1 VIQGQKVIVVLPA
14 YNAGRTLARTVAAI
28 PRECVDDI
36 VLVDDASRDE
46 TVAVARGL
54 GLEIV
59 LHPVNSGYGANQK
72 TCYSAALSRGADIV
86 VMLHPDYQ
94 YDPRLITAM
103 AGMVASGIYGIVLG
117 SRILGSGST
126 GALAGGMPIW
136 KYVANRA
143 LTAFQN
149 LLTGAKLSEY
159 HTGYRAYSAA
169 ALRKLPLLAN
179 SDDFVFDNQLLVQAL
194 AADIEIGEISCPTRY
209 EPESS
214 SISFVRSVRY
224 GLGVVVTTLAFR
236 AWRWGLARPRFLAF
250 ASADFV
256 PATLAP
262 RPEDPVARQ

>member
-1 VIQGQKVIVVLPA
+1 VIQGQRVIVVLPA
-14 YNAGRTLARTVAAI
+14 FNAEKTLARTVAAI
-28 PRECVDDI
+28 PRDCVDDI
-36 VLVDDASRDE
+36 VLVDDASSDK
-46 TVAVARGL
+46 TVAVARSL
-54 GLEIV
+54 GLESV
-59 LHPVNSGYGANQK
+59 VHPRNSGYGANQK
-72 TCYSAALSRGADIV
+72 TCYRAALERGADIV

-117 SRILGSGST
+117 SRILGSGSS
-126 GALAGGMPIW
+126 GALAGGMPLW

-169 ALRKLPLLAN
+169 ALRKIPLLAN
-179 SDDFVFDNQLLVQAL
+179 SDDFIFDNQVLVQAV
-194 AADIEIGEISCPTRY
+194 AAGIEIGEISCPTRY

-214 SISFVRSVRY
+214 SISFARSVRY
-224 GLGVVVTTLAFR
+224 GWGVVGTTLAFR

-250 ASADFV
+250 DSTDFL
-256 PATLAP
+256 PLATA
-262 RPEDPVARQ
+262 RAEDPVARQ

>member
-1 VIQGQKVIVVLPA
+1 MLQGKKVIVVLPA
-14 YNAGRTLARTVAAI
+14 YNAGKTLERTVAAI

-36 VLVDDASRDE
+36 VLVDDASRDA
-46 TVAVARGL
+46 TVDVARSLGL
-54 GLEIV
+54 GV
-59 LHPVNSGYGANQK
+59 LVHPRNSGYGANQK
-72 TCYSAALSRGADIV
+72 TCYRAALDRGADIV

-117 SRILGSGST
+117 SRILGSGSA
-126 GALAGGMPIW
+126 GALAGGMPWW

-159 HTGYRAYSAA
+159 HTGYRAYSAG
-169 ALRKLPLLAN
+169 ALRRIPFLAN

-194 AADIEIGEISCPTRY
+194 AANVAIGEISCPTRY

-214 SISFVRSVRY
+214 SISFARSVRY
-224 GLGVVVTTLAFR
+224 GLGVVGTTLAYR
-236 AWRWGLARPRFLAF
+236 AWRWKLSTPRFLAF
-250 ASADFV
+250 SSGDFV
-256 PATLAP
+256 GSPARGA
-262 RPEDPVARQ
+262 EDPVARH

>member
-1 VIQGQKVIVVLPA
+1 MLPA
-14 YNAGRTLARTVAAI
+14 YNAGKTLERTVGEI
-28 PRECVDDI
+28 PREIVDDI

-46 TVAVARGL
+46 TVAVARSLGL
-54 GLEIV
+54 GV
-59 LHPVNSGYGANQK
+59 LVHPRNRGYGANQK
-72 TCYSAALSRGADIV
+72 TCYCTALDRGADIV

-103 AGMVASGIYGIVLG
+103 AGMVASGVYGIVLG
-117 SRILGSGST
+117 SRILGSGASS
-126 GALAGGMPIW
+126 ALAGGMPVW

-179 SDDFVFDNQLLVQAL
+179 SDDFVFDNQLLVQAI
-194 AADIEIGEISCPTRY
+194 AAGIPIGEISCPTRY
-209 EPESS
+209 QPESS
-214 SISFVRSVRY
+214 SISFARSVRY
-224 GLGVVVTTLAFR
+224 GLGVVATTLAFR
-236 AWRWGLARPRFLAF
+236 AWRWGLAKPRFLAF

-256 PATLAP
+256 PGVAAGT
-262 RPEDPVARQ
+262 EDPVARQ